1 MPTYDYGCANCGNRF
16 EIRQRFSDEPVTSC
30 PKCHHEVRRLLHAP
44 AIIYKG
50 SGFYTTD
57 YKNTHASLP
66 DRSRDGAPSE
76 EAPKSEK
83 SDKTEKASES
93 KPSDASAG
101 DTAKGETKGESS
113 KESTPSKA

>member
-1 MPTYDYGCANCGNRF
+1 MPTYDYGCANCGHRF

-30 PKCHHEVRRLLHAP
+30 PKCHQEVRRLLHAP

-57 YKNTHASLP
+57 YKNAHASLP
-66 DRSRDGAPSE
+66 DRSRDGASSE
-76 EAPKSEK
+76 EAPKSE
-83 SDKTEKASES
+83 KTEKASES
-93 KPSDASAG
+93 KPAEASAG
-101 DTAKGETKGESS
+101 DTTKGESS